1 MTTLSVTSEF
11 RHEFEAERTQWL
23 RRRFLWYSGIVGA
36 LSSINVIGAIAALI
50 WFVPRGGVGIAVLA
64 LAANLVTT
72 LIFVGPFFWVKRRT
86 TVLDREGLL
95 RVVIAMIIAAGLVKL
110 VEIPISSALGQQILA
125 EQRSAQAASETLAPE
140 TTSGAVED
148 ADAVAPVGEAATV
161 AQIVQEAVD
170 NADADD
176 GLTVR
181 VGPSGWNTDADI
193 VANPVGVIASW
204 GASLLVI
211 HILAS
216 LFIPWTARESY
227 RPIWPLVI
235 CGALIILIYGV
246 LIRGAGW
253 LPAGVTIFLLP
264 AVGLPGAAIA
274 AWRHGRFRN
283 KFSYRM
289 MRGAYGD
296 MKRELVD
303 ARRIHEALFPKPIT
317 TGPVRMAYAYEPM
330 RQIGG
335 DYIFARSVQI
345 PGREA
350 PVFDA
355 VLIDVTGHGISAALT
370 VNRLHGEIQRELGE
384 KPGLSPGELLTGL
397 NAYLHHT
404 LASHSVYATAICL
417 RIDPEANTI
426 EWASAGH
433 PPAFLCTA
441 DGKLER
447 LDSTAFILGVTG
459 ASDYDADEQRTRFMP
474 GDAIVL
480 YTDGAIEA
488 RDRGGR
494 HLRVDGLQRV
504 LASAVAGG
512 DRMGAILEAV
522 GRHRVGPSED
532 DTLIVEIARP
542 V

>member
-1 MTTLSVTSEF
+1 MTTLSVTTEF
-11 RHEFEAERTQWL
+11 RHEFEAERTEWL
-23 RRRFLWYSGIVGA
+23 RRRFLWYAGIIGA
-36 LSSINVIGAIAALI
+36 LSLINVIGAIVALI
-50 WFVPRGGVGIAVLA
+50 WFIPRAGILVALLA
-64 LAANLVTT
+64 IATNVITT
-72 LIFVGPFFWVKRRT
+72 LIFTVPFFSVKRRSRH
-86 TVLDREGLL
+86 LDRESLL
-95 RVVIAMIIAAGLVKL
+95 RLVVAMIIGAGLVNL
-110 VEIPISSALGQQILA
+110 VEIPIGSALGHQIIA
-125 EQRSAQAASETLAPE
+125 EQEAERARAA
-140 TTSGAVED
+140 ED
-148 ADAVAPVGEAATV
+148 AEAAG
-161 AQIVQEAVD
+161 AAPI
-170 NADADD
+170 D
-176 GLTVR
+176 GAEESDPAVR
-181 VGPSGWNTDADI
+181 VSWGPSRTGTTTDLAK
-193 VANPVGVIASW
+193 NPIGVIAEW
-204 GASLLVI
+204 GTSLLVT

-235 CGALIILIYGV
+235 CGALIIVIYGV
-246 LIRGAGW
+246 LIRGAGL
-253 LPAGVTIFLLP
+253 LPAGITIFLLP

-274 AWRHGRFRN
+274 GWRHGRFRSR
-283 KFSYRM
+283 FSYRM
-289 MRGAYGD
+289 LRGAYGD

-335 DYIFARSVQI
+335 DYIFARSVTI
-345 PGREA
+345 PGRAA

-417 RIDPEANTI
+417 RIDLEANTI

-459 ASDYDADEQRTRFMP
+459 AADYDADEQRTRFMP
-474 GDAIVL
+474 GDAIVV

-494 HLRVDGLQRV
+494 HLRVDGIQRV
-504 LASAVAGG
+504 LAGVPAGT
-512 DRMGAILEAV
+512 DRVGAIFEAV